1 MKERASDNELGIL
14 RLLRSI
20 TDKGNDAEVKKA
32 SDGTLKVYEVR
43 KTRLDSYSFK

>member
-1 MKERASDNELGIL
+1 MRREHQIRIEDT

-20 TDKGNDAEVKKA
+20 TDKRDDAEVKEA

-43 KTRLDSYSFK
+43 KTDWILQFQ